1 METVDKSKLP
11 LLLLDNASMARVMN
25 KGTFYCSQM
34 PFEQAKMIVEK
45 YNDDEIIRCFTGSD
59 LKEVFFRYLD
69 FSGHHIRYQY
79 VTDMQPG
86 QDAIVFKLYV
96 TPSETQPI
104 IHDETKDENFEAKKI
119 QNIYVHCQYIYREK

>member
-1 METVDKSKLP
+1 MESIDKSKLP

-69 FSGHHIRYQY
+69 ISGHHIRYQY

-96 TPSETQPI
+96 APSETQPI

>member
-45 YNDDEIIRCFTGSD
+45 YSDDEIIRCFTGSD

-69 FSGHHIRYQY
+69 ISGHHIRYQY

-96 TPSETQPI
+96 APSETQPI

-119 QNIYVHCQYIYREK
+119 QNIYVYCQYLTRVK

>member
-45 YNDDEIIRCFTGSD
+45 YSDDEIIRCFTGSD
-59 LKEVFFRYLD
+59 LKEVFFQYLD
-69 FSGHHIRYQY
+69 IAGHHIKYEP

-104 IHDETKDENFEAKKI
+104 IHDAEKDENFEAKKI

>member
-1 METVDKSKLP
+1 MENIDKSKLP
-11 LLLLDNASMARVMN
+11 LLLLDNAAMAKVMN

-59 LKEVFFRYLD
+59 LKEVFFQYLD
-69 FSGHHIRYQY
+69 IAGHHIRYQS
-79 VTDMQPG
+79 VSDMQPG

-104 IHDETKDENFEAKKI
+104 IHDDTKDENFEAKKI

>member
-45 YNDDEIIRCFTGSD
+45 YTDEEIIRCFTGSD
-59 LKEVFFRYLD
+59 LKEVFFQYLD
-69 FSGHHIRYQY
+69 ISGHHIRYEK

-104 IHDETKDENFEAKKI
+104 IYDETKDENFEAKKI

>member
-1 METVDKSKLP
+1 MENIDKSKLP

-59 LKEVFFRYLD
+59 LKEVFFQYLD
-69 FSGHHIRYQY
+69 ISGHHIKYQPI
-79 VTDMQPG
+79 TDMQPG
-86 QDAIVFKLYV
+86 QDAIVFKLYI

-104 IHDETKDENFEAKKI
+104 IHDAAKDENFEAKKI

>member
-1 METVDKSKLP
+1 MESIDKSKLP

-69 FSGHHIRYQY
+69 ISGHHIRYQY
-79 VTDMQPG
+79 VTDMRPG

-96 TPSETQPI
+96 APSETQPI

>member
-69 FSGHHIRYQY
+69 ISGHHIRYQY

-96 TPSETQPI
+96 APSETQPI

>member
-1 METVDKSKLP
+1 MANIDKSKLP

-45 YNDDEIIRCFTGSD
+45 YNDDEILRCFTGSD
-59 LKEVFFRYLD
+59 LKEVFFQYLD
-69 FSGHHIRYQY
+69 IAGHHIRYES

-96 TPSETQPI
+96 TPSETQPV

>member
-1 METVDKSKLP
+1 MESIDKSKLP

-69 FSGHHIRYQY
+69 ISGHHIRYQY

>member
-1 METVDKSKLP
+1 MGSIDKSKLP

-59 LKEVFFRYLD
+59 LKEVFFQYLD
-69 FSGHHIRYQY
+69 IGGHHIRYES

-104 IHDETKDENFEAKKI
+104 IHDEEKDENFEAKKI

>member
-1 METVDKSKLP
+1 MESIDKSKLP

-45 YNDDEIIRCFTGSD
+45 YSDDEIIRCFTGSD

-69 FSGHHIRYQY
+69 ISGHHIKYQY

-86 QDAIVFKLYV
+86 QDAIVFKLYNA
-96 TPSETQPI
+96 PSETQPI
-104 IHDETKDENFEAKKI
+104 IHDASKDENFEAKKI
-119 QNIYVHCQYIYREK
+119 LNVYVHCQYIYREK